1 MYEEIKDTTNIITLK
16 NNKLE
21 IHFSPKKKDES
32 FFNIGN
38 YVENGKI
45 VFLSH
50 YYTQYKLVNIVKST
64 DKQIVEFNDKDNKP
78 LENLDVYMRLVA
90 PCYQIIIEGI
100 DYHSIKDNLQ
110 FFASMFRGQS
120 KKIIENRKKIY
131 FGIINVPLKEREE
144 LKKRIYMYV
153 NLVRICLPIMKK
165 KIPPKQKKCKITQ
178 NRLNYEIQIYPSIN
192 KIDYSFLD
200 FSKFTENDRIL
211 FFSYNLTNKQLLK
224 KLELESCDVE
234 NIDGDKDPLFN
245 LEKYK
250 NEKYNNY
257 EILIEGIDY
266 LHIEHNFN
274 AFIVNFNKARNET
287 IKYHFNIVNFPILKV
302 EKYKNKLSQFF
313 KVNFVY
319 N

>member
-1 MYEEIKDTTNIITLK
+1 
-16 NNKLE
+16 
-21 IHFSPKKKDES
+21 
-32 FFNIGN
+32 
-38 YVENGKI
+38 
-45 VFLSH
+45 
-50 YYTQYKLVNIVKST
+50 
-64 DKQIVEFNDKDNKP
+64 
-78 LENLDVYMRLVA
+78 
-90 PCYQIIIEGI
+90 
-100 DYHSIKDNLQ
+100 
-110 FFASMFRGQS
+110 
-120 KKIIENRKKIY
+120 
-131 FGIINVPLKEREE
+131 
-144 LKKRIYMYV
+144 MYV

-224 KLELESCDVE
+224 K
-234 NIDGDKDPLFN
+234 F
-245 LEKYK
+245 K